1 MSYAIIQTETL
12 KTAQISIKWA
22 QYFVKFNIYL
32 HFMKTYYM
40 LVCGGGGLSSK
51 VNSQAT
57 R

>member
-1 MSYAIIQTETL
+1 MSHAIIQTETL

-40 LVCGGGGLSSK
+40 LVCGGS
-51 VNSQAT
+51 
-57 R
+57 